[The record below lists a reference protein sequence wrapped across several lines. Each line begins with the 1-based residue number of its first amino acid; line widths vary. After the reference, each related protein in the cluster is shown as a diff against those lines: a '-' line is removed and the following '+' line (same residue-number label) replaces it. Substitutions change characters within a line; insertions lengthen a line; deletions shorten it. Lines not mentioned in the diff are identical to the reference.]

1 MTSMLKKAMIYLG
14 LGPDEAYEQDPHLR
28 QMEAE
33 ADGVGDVTTPPPR
46 PVARPTVRPAPV
58 GTSAP
63 RPVTP
68 SPATVASTGT
78 VRPMPRPVQTAGPPP
93 EAAGR
98 PAPAAPSGAGVG
110 AGPVSR
116 PGSAVRTI
124 GPVSATPHTV
134 SPRSFNDA
142 PEIGDT
148 FKSGRPVIVNL
159 QDVERDLRR
168 RLIDF
173 SSGLCYALGG
183 KMSRVADHVFLLTP
197 AGVDPER
204 PDRDQPVS

>member
-1 MTSMLKKAMIYLG
+1 
-14 LGPDEAYEQDPHLR
+14 
-28 QMEAE
+28 
-33 ADGVGDVTTPPPR
+33 
-46 PVARPTVRPAPV
+46 
-58 GTSAP
+58 
-63 RPVTP
+63 
-68 SPATVASTGT
+68 
-78 VRPMPRPVQTAGPPP
+78 MPRPVPGTSPPR
-93 EAAGR
+93 EAPR
-98 PAPAAPSGAGVG
+98 QAAPGGPAGTGVA
-110 AGPVSR
+110 AGPVPR
-116 PGSAVRTI
+116 PGPAVRTI